1 MDMDKKSKN
10 LPPTPNNQS
19 SLVSMILVIAILG
32 LLATIIIRALTP
44 AVSDADITNEQPTT
58 VHDESID
65 AGRAPVIS
73 RVVLREEWRDDELL
87 VYQDIYFSDV
97 DGDASRVD
105 FTLIETTAEN
115 VYIDDG
121 IISARPEVQRTGTLH
136 TATWTC
142 HSGAH
147 TVTLQV
153 ELVDQNDQ
161 HSAAHLFTITCRNTQ
176 R

>member
-1 MDMDKKSKN
+1 MDEKSKN
-10 LPPTPNNQS
+10 LPPNTNNQS
-19 SLVSMILVIAILG
+19 SLVTVILVIAIVVLLG
-32 LLATIIIRALTP
+32 VILIRALTP
-44 AVSDADITNEQPTT
+44 QSPDIPVIELQPTVT
-58 VHDESID
+58 DGQWVDTGS
-65 AGRAPVIS
+65 APVIS

-87 VYQDIYFSDV
+87 VYQDIYFSDA

-121 IISARPEVQRTGTLH
+121 IISARPEMQRTGTLH